1 MIKKLWIM
9 LIIGLAVFMLPML
22 QVNAQEDEPI
32 YDENLGQI
40 AFSFKNLFST
50 YYALTAI
57 NRIELNTEYIEITIP
72 QSSYHVPEAGG
83 VDSEFLIYF
92 NDGTTEV
99 VNILSIFGANLYGT
113 GTINLKYRFPSKW
126 QLAYQVETTLV
137 QNITAAPS
145 GYVAAMSAGSAFNYY
160 INTGKFY
167 PYITW
172 ETVLAQNHYP
182 TTQWYLRGTF
192 TNIWKDVRTVS
203 IYIPPADAF
212 LIDAI
217 GSYDDAYVI
226 FSDKSYMGLGTI
238 DLEDVGS
245 LSNGYYYIDLEEY
258 SIDLTIDKII
268 QIYIPLSYTV
278 VPPQF
283 VSYITEN
290 ATMTFDERVYL
301 IKYYDIDGF
310 YNYGQYATSY
320 NVIPMVEAYPLP
332 DVGYMK
338 FQYYVYPDGTIVDF
352 TKEIDSSYIING
364 ILNLYPYYKLVLG
377 TETEIEESTPDVNT
391 FTNILGAFGWNNSV
405 GYIAILIIIT
415 ALITIPLIILGVPL
429 LVISIINVAI
439 TSFFTYMGLLPMIAV
454 IILYLLWTAM
464 IIVSFRRSDIYE

>member
-1 MIKKLWIM
+1 MIKKLWII
-9 LIIGLAVFMLPML
+9 LIIGLAIFMLPML

-32 YDENLGQI
+32 YEENLGQI
-40 AFSFKNLFST
+40 AFNFTNLYST
-50 YYALTAI
+50 YWGLTAT
-57 NRIELNTEYIEITIP
+57 NTIEANTEYIEISIP
-72 QSSYHVPEAGG
+72 QSSYHVPEEGG

-160 INTGKFY
+160 INTGRFY

-172 ETVLAQNHYP
+172 DTYINMDYYPYTVQV
-182 TTQWYLRGTF
+182 LRGSY
-192 TNIWKDVRTVS
+192 NNVWKDVRTLS
-203 IYIPPADAF
+203 LYIPPADAF
-212 LIDAI
+212 YLEETSPAI
-217 GSYDDAYVI
+217 SAEITFIYSG
-226 FSDKSYMGLGTI
+226 GTQTF
-238 DLEDVGS
+238 DLEDFGS
-245 LSNGYYYIDLEEY
+245 LAQGYFYVDFEEY
-258 SIDLTIDKII
+258 LIPIDSAKTILVE
-268 QIYIPLSYTV
+268 IPLYYTT
-278 VPPQF
+278 VPPNF
-283 VSYITEN
+283 ITYITEN

-320 NVIPMVEAYPLP
+320 NVEPMVGAYPLP

-352 TKEIDSSYIING
+352 TKEINSSYIING

-377 TETEIEESTPDVNT
+377 TETEIVEPTPDVNT

-429 LVISIINVAI
+429 LVISIVNIAI

-454 IILYLLWTAM
+454 IILYLLWASM